1 MIDLYPTQLSHPD
14 AANALVA
21 LLQPHLPHSLT
32 ILGYLFHSCRPNPS
46 GFQEPQVEVWSTIPP
61 AEPPSAGVFSVL
73 LFSPAD
79 AQFRLFCSADS
90 SAGPAEAAEEAHVVG
105 VMRSATRIADGNP
118 RYRTIVSLPS
128 GDQPPNAVAM
138 IFVGSVHE
146 KWARCLAPHAPR
158 MNPCVK
164 FLCPP
169 RPAAT
174 VAPPHREWAVGRLE
188 EADLERVRAASGIA
202 RSREYLLERLT
213 ASVCVRADGLPVAW
227 ALVHADGSIGP
238 LHVEDAQRRRGLG
251 RLVMRALVEQLG
263 GADGAGGGALGWNW
277 TDVVAANEKGS
288 EFMRSLEG
296 WEEGWMCY
304 WVFMAASASS

>member
-1 MIDLYPTQLSHPD
+1 MVDLYPNQLSHPD
-14 AANALVA
+14 AANALIA
-21 LLQPHLPHSLT
+21 LLQPHLPHSLP
-32 ILGYLFHSCRPNPS
+32 ILGYLFHSCRPTQS
-46 GFQEPQVEVWSTIPP
+46 GFQEPQVEVWSTISP

-118 RYRTIVSLPS
+118 RYRTIVPLPP
-128 GDQPPNAVAM
+128 GDQPPHTAM

-169 RPAAT
+169 QP
-174 VAPPHREWAVGRLE
+174 APPSREPSVSKLE

-202 RSREYLLERLT
+202 RSHEYLLERLA

-227 ALVHADGSIGP
+227 ALVHADGSIGA
-238 LHVEDAQRRRGLG
+238 LHVEDAHRRRGLG

-263 GADGAGGGALGWNW
+263 GGADGAGGEALGWNW
-277 TDVVAANEKGS
+277 TDVVAANEAGS
-288 EFMRSLEG
+288 GFMRSLAG
-296 WEEGWMCY
+296 WEEGWLCY
-304 WVFMAASASS
+304 WVFVAASPSS